1 MDYEVCEQTERM
13 TEQKIRMKDRIASVL
28 ENAKD
33 FVADHTAEIAYGIY
47 LGGTAIIFGQSIRYM
62 HLLNKSA
69 AKGIFPGYQSR

>member
-1 MDYEVCEQTERM
+1 MDYENEVCEQEM
-13 TEQKIRMKDRIASVL
+13 EQKIRMKDRIASVL

-47 LGGTAIIFGQSIRYM
+47 LGGMAIIFGQSIRYM

>member
-1 MDYEVCEQTERM
+1 MDYENEVFEQEM
-13 TEQKIRMKDRIASVL
+13 EQKIHMRDRIASVL

-33 FVADHTAEIAYGIY
+33 FVVDHTAEIAYGIY

-69 AKGIFPGYQSR
+69 KKGIFPGYSR

>member
-1 MDYEVCEQTERM
+1 MDYENELTEQM

-33 FVADHTAEIAYGIY
+33 FVVDHTAEIAYGLY

-62 HLLNKSA
+62 HLLNKNA
-69 AKGIFPGYQSR
+69 KKGIFPGYSG

>member
-1 MDYEVCEQTERM
+1 MDYENEVFEQKM
-13 TEQKIRMKDRIASVL
+13 EQKIRMKDRITSVL

-33 FVADHTAEIAYGIY
+33 FVEDYAEAIAYTIF

-69 AKGIFPGYQSR
+69 KKGIFPGYSR

>member
-1 MDYEVCEQTERM
+1 MDYENEVFEQEM
-13 TEQKIRMKDRIASVL
+13 EQKIRMKDRIASVL

-33 FVADHTAEIAYGIY
+33 FLADHTAEIAYGIY

-69 AKGIFPGYQSR
+69 KKGIFPGHSR

>member
-1 MDYEVCEQTERM
+1 MDYEVCEQNM
-13 TEQKIRMKDRIASVL
+13 EQKVSMKNRIASVM

-33 FVADHTAEIAYGIY
+33 FVEDHTAEIAYGIY